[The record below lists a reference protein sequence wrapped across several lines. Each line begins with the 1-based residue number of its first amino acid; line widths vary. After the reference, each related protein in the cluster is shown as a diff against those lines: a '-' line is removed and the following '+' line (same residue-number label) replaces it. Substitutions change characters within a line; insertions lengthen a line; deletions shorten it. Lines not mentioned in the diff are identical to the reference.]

1 MSTNRR
7 DFLRAAALAAGAA
20 TLRPEG
26 AWAALEREFKPAPKK
41 ILILGGT
48 GFIGPHQ
55 VNRALAR
62 GHEVT
67 IFTRGRTNPDMFKGK
82 VEQLIG
88 DRANNLESLKGKKW
102 DAVIDNSAES
112 GATAPEWVTL
122 SAEVLKDSVDQYYF
136 TSTRSV
142 YFDLS
147 GVPATAAAPVK
158 TEENS
163 PTPPTARG
171 REYGLGKAMA
181 EKAAHKI
188 MPGRVTVVRPGLI
201 IGPGDDTDRFTY
213 WPWRV
218 ARGGDMLAPGNG
230 TDHVQIID
238 VRDLGDFA
246 IKLVEDKTYGVFN
259 GVGPQGG
266 RPFKEFLELIN
277 KGVGGNPKL
286 TWVDADFLIAN
297 GVQPYG
303 TQMPVFQVMR
313 GRTAGFARFDLT
325 PELKAGLTFR
335 PLEVTAKETLDWFR
349 TLTDRPDGPTKGLK
363 PEREKQLLELWRA
376 RKVGQ

>member
-1 MSTNRR
+1 
-7 DFLRAAALAAGAA
+7 
-20 TLRPEG
+20 
-26 AWAALEREFKPAPKK
+26 
-41 ILILGGT
+41 
-48 GFIGPHQ
+48 
-55 VNRALAR
+55 
-62 GHEVT
+62 VT
-67 IFTRGRTNPDMFKGK
+67 IFTRGRTNPGMFKGK
-82 VEQLIG
+82 VAELIG

-102 DAVIDNSAES
+102 DAVIDNSAEA

-122 SAEVLKDSVDQYYF
+122 SAEALKDSVDQYYF

-181 EKAAHKI
+181 EKAAQRI

-238 VRDLGDFA
+238 VRDLGEFA

-259 GVGPQGG
+259 AVGPDGG
-266 RPFKEFLELIN
+266 RPFKEFLELVN
-277 KGVGGNPKL
+277 KGVGGNPTL
-286 TWVDADFLIAN
+286 TWVDGDFLIAN

-303 TQMPVFQVMR
+303 TQMPVFQIMR
-313 GRTAGFARFDLT
+313 GRNAGFARFDLK
-325 PELKAGLTFR
+325 PEIKVGLKFR
-335 PLEVTAKETLDWFR
+335 PMEVTAKETLDWFR

-363 PEREKQLLELWRA
+363 PDREKELLALWRA
-376 RKVGQ
+376 RKIGQ